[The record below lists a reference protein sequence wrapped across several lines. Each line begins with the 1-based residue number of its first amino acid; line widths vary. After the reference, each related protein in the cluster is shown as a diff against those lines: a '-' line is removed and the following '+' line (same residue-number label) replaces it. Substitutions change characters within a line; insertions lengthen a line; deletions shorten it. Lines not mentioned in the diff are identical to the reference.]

1 MKWRLSQLFFYD
13 LIWNCVTNYSN
24 YYYYYLQKKRVKA
37 IRFLYVKKKL
47 CNLIARKFRK
57 TRRFSLH
64 DVWIVVFYFYILLF
78 LLSSLLYIFS
88 PHRTWNAHALAF
100 SFVLSLFSSQCAHE
114 MMFLF
119 LYVFVSHRCYFLYIP
134 KSRFPSLRTTTGT
147 NDFYC
152 WNTCNFLRCVSCS
165 CLLLPPPLSTYLP
178 IICK

>member
-1 MKWRLSQLFFYD
+1 MKWRLSQLFFMTLFEIVWRII
-13 LIWNCVTNYSN
+13 LIIIITTFR
-24 YYYYYLQKKRVKA
+24 KKGLKLFVS
-37 IRFLYVKKKL
+37 YMWKKL

-64 DVWIVVFYFYILLF
+64 DVWIVVFYFYILF
-78 LLSSLLYIFS
+78 LLSSLLYILS

-165 CLLLPPPLSTYLP
+165 CLLLPPPLSTYLS